1 MSDVG
6 ARWFDRVVR
15 TALIVAAA
23 QLRHGWRSLVG
34 IAVLVG
40 LAGGLVLAGLAGA
53 SRTASAVD
61 RMIDATDAA
70 DVLVNPNNGDSC
82 LTGTR
87 SRQPCSVLNFD
98 DVAALPVVAEFS
110 RVHGVIVVVNQ
121 GSLNSFDDI
130 FMGPFAIATDGRAGF
145 TFDRP
150 VVLEGR
156 LADPGSP
163 DEVFL
168 DRTYART
175 VGLHVGDQFEATIA
189 SRADFDKV
197 FAAAASGP
205 DAGLAA
211 VNAPGFGTH
220 VGLTVVGIGN
230 TLDGVVVDQGYEP
243 VGVWLTSA
251 LYAQLGEPSAGY
263 GGAVVRLTSPGE
275 LSAFRAAVDALA
287 PGEKIVYQ
295 TLGVTRAKAVRGTQ
309 PAAVALVI
317 FAGITA
323 LLGLLLVGQT
333 VSRRCQLDAHD
344 NLTFAALGTTQRDR
358 WITMMVRLMLAAAVG
373 ATTAV
378 TIAAVLSWFTPVG
391 PARNAEPH
399 PGWSI
404 NLPAM
409 LGGAV
414 ILFFVVVLVSVIP
427 AWRNARFVDQGSTVR
442 GSSVAAW
449 LAARG
454 VSPNVTTGGRFGR
467 EPGRGASAVPTRATI
482 IGAVTAVAV
491 AAATIVFASSL
502 GRVVDNGRFYG
513 SNFDAG
519 IEFDGD
525 VLTDDRRVDN
535 VLSAVGADSDVE
547 RLGVLRISEI
557 TVDGSPVTAIT
568 FSAGNDAVPPTIGAG
583 RAPSSAGEIA
593 LGSTTMHQLGVSI
606 GDEVSVAM
614 SGFKG
619 TAEVV
624 GRVVLPGLG
633 LYNGSDRTS
642 IGVGA
647 LVPPAAL
654 GPPDDSS
661 KAFVVVDLAKSADR
675 PAFETRMAEVLAI
688 YGSVTFQGVG
698 RPSDIESLDRLQS
711 LPIVLSTLLVVLVA
725 VTVVNAMVVAVRR
738 RRRDLAILQAMGT
751 TTGGVTAVGVWQGVT
766 IGVAGLLIGV
776 PLGIVAGRWFWILLA
791 NRFGTLA
798 EPVVPLTP
806 LVLLVV
812 GVLALAAVVGAVPV
826 RRGLRDHP
834 AAVLSSE

>member
-6 ARWFDRVVR
+6 ARWFDPVVR

-53 SRTASAVD
+53 TRTASAVD
-61 RMIDATDAA
+61 RMIDATGTA
-70 DVLVNPNNGDSC
+70 DVLVNPNNGDDSA
-82 LTGTR
+82 LD
-87 SRQPCSVLNFD
+87 FD
-98 DVAALPVVAEFS
+98 EVAALPMVAEFS

-121 GSLNSFDDI
+121 GSLSSLDDL
-130 FMGPFAIATDGRAGF
+130 FMGPLAIATDGRAGF

-175 VGLHVGDQFEATIA
+175 AGLHVGDPFEATIA
-189 SRADFDKV
+189 SGADFDKV
-197 FAAAASGP
+197 FAAASGP

-211 VNAPGFGTH
+211 VNAAGFGAH
-220 VGLTVVGIGN
+220 VELTVVGIGN

-243 VGVWLTSA
+243 VGVWLTPA

-263 GGAVVRLTSPGE
+263 GGAIVRLTSPGE

-287 PGEKIVYQ
+287 PAEKIVYQ

-309 PAAVALVI
+309 PAAVALAI

-333 VSRRCQLDAHD
+333 VSRRCQLDARD
-344 NLTFAALGTTQRDR
+344 NLTLAALGTTQRDR

-373 ATTAV
+373 VATAV
-378 TIAAVLSWFTPVG
+378 TIAAALSWFTPVG

-409 LGGAV
+409 LGGAI
-414 ILFFVVVLVSVIP
+414 ILFLVVVLVSVIP

-449 LAARG
+449 MAARG
-454 VSPNVTTGGRFGR
+454 SSPNVTTGVRFGL

-513 SNFDAG
+513 SNFDAR
-519 IEFDGD
+519 IEFDGN
-525 VLTDDRRVDN
+525 VLTDDSRVGD
-535 VLSAVGADSDVE
+535 VLATVGADPDVE
-547 RLGVLRISEI
+547 RLGELRISEI
-557 TVDGSPVTAIT
+557 TVDGSPVTAVR

-606 GDEVSVAM
+606 GDVVSVET
-614 SGFKG
+614 SGFKV

-624 GRVVLPGLG
+624 GRVVLPGIG

-654 GPPDDSS
+654 GPRDDSS
-661 KAFVVVDLAKSADR
+661 KAFVVVDLAKGADR
-675 PAFETRMAEVLAI
+675 PAFEARMTEALGS
-688 YGSVTFQGVG
+688 YGSLRFQGVA

-738 RRRDLAILQAMGT
+738 RRRDLAILQAIGT

-766 IGVAGLLIGV
+766 IGVAGMLIGV
-776 PLGIVAGRWFWILLA
+776 PLGIIAGRWFWILLA

-806 LVLLVV
+806 MVLLVV